1 MAARELTPEERNQMI
16 NKALERMHIKRR
28 QLSRE
33 ELEKEIIDYLSKKQ
47 PCSLAT
53 CSRDAV
59 PRISVV
65 DYVNEGLTLY
75 IISEAPTKDDK

>member
-1 MAARELTPEERNQMI
+1 MQVYELTDEEREKMFDELF
-16 NKALERMHIKRR
+16 KKLKIKRR
-28 QLSRE
+28 QPDRE
-33 ELEKEIIDYLSKKQ
+33 ELAKEIIDYLSKKH

-53 CSRDAV
+53 CSKSGD

-75 IISEAPTKDDK
+75 IFS